1 MAETRKS
8 GTRALSAAFLL
19 TAAMALSACTAE
31 QFWRSV
37 YETGKNAC
45 ENHLGNCSDHTEDH
59 WN

>member
-1 MAETRKS
+1 MARTIKPR
-8 GTRALSAAFLL
+8 TPVLSAVILL
-19 TAAMALSACTAE
+19 AAALALSACTAE

-45 ENHLGNCSDHTEDH
+45 QHHLGNCSDHTEDH